1 MSRWSA
7 PVSPS
12 AEGSTVKGVKELD
25 VMGVRVE
32 MPTNSPIVLLRER
45 GGQRYVPIWIGAP
58 EATAIAYAQQGVE
71 PPRPL
76 THDLMASIITELG
89 RKVDTIH
96 ITSLE
101 DGIFYAELH
110 FDNGTV
116 ISARPSDAIALAL
129 RTATQILASEDLLDE
144 VGITMAVEEEDEVE
158 RFREFLDQ
166 VSAEDFEAGP
176 EGPAGEQGS
185 SPPNGPDLPGQ

>member
-1 MSRWSA
+1 M
-7 PVSPS
+7 
-12 AEGSTVKGVKELD
+12 GVKELD

-76 THDLMASIITELG
+76 THDLMASIISELG
-89 RKVDTIH
+89 RKVDAIH

-110 FDNGTV
+110 FDDGTV

-129 RTATQILASEDLLDE
+129 RTATQILASEELLDE

-166 VSAEDFEAGP
+166 VSAEDFEAGS
-176 EGPAGEQGS
+176 EGPAGEPDP
-185 SPPNGPDLPGQ
+185 SPPPGPDLPGQ